1 MALDE
6 AEIVVTP
13 HALAPAMDGLRPSD
27 IDFLRNGSFNL
38 GFIALRRGAE
48 SLSLL
53 DWWERRC
60 LSHGF
65 NDLGFGTFVDQKW
78 IDLVPSYFESVH
90 VLRHRGCNVAYW
102 NLHERQLFEVNGS
115 YRVNDVPLVFFHFSG
130 VRADAPEVLSKHQT
144 RHAIAPGSL
153 LARLVSEYS
162 ASLLQMG
169 HSSYSKLAY
178 GFGRLDDGTRITSL
192 MRRAACCVGASEL
205 HPFAAGSNLQR
216 RLRASGIT
224 PPPSAQAEKGTS
236 TLNFDQTSRKVV
248 MANRLV
254 RTLARLVGR
263 ERLLQILR
271 YAAFLTRGSNY
282 ASVLLGYPFDLQH
295 EDRR

>member
-90 VLRHRGCNVAYW
+90 VLRHRGCNVAFW

-178 GFGRLDDGTRITSL
+178 GFGRLDDGTRSPASCGVPRAAWGRANCTRSRPGPTCNGACGRAASHRLRRRKPRGRARSISI
-192 MRRAACCVGASEL
+192 RRAA
-205 HPFAAGSNLQR
+205 R
-216 RLRASGIT
+216 W
-224 PPPSAQAEKGTS
+224 
-236 TLNFDQTSRKVV
+236 
-248 MANRLV
+248 
-254 RTLARLVGR
+254 
-263 ERLLQILR
+263 
-271 YAAFLTRGSNY
+271 
-282 ASVLLGYPFDLQH
+282 
-295 EDRR
+295 